1 MKNDGTELPENT
13 DVEKVKAKK
22 KQQNTGGV
30 QKTTFMQKSW
40 NVIKK
45 HPLSFVLFIAL
56 VVCVVWATYRINS
69 DKKQYEKD
77 KIELTTKYEIQIDSL
92 ELKSIEFSSTVF
104 SWSVRSELLRENVEN
119 LNQLLTVY
127 VKESNANLVQLVN
140 LEDKIIT
147 ISSDKQYEGN
157 SFVIPANTDLTK
169 QRTVVSDSKMTVY
182 TPVMG
187 YTGTIGLLIVEI
199 LK

>member
-187 YTGTIGLLIVEI
+187 YTGSIGLLIVEI